1 MDKQVFLDLEKRWG
15 AWAVFLLAPAV
26 ITVFLL
32 VGLAMWTDELITIEL
47 EKTERGLGFS
57 ILDYQDPLNPQ
68 VRARIF
74 LRLVQKA
81 YCPCSASVSTF
92 PILPY
97 TITYLLLRK

>member
-1 MDKQVFLDLEKRWG
+1 
-15 AWAVFLLAPAV
+15 VFLLATGV
-26 ITVFLL
+26 IPVLLL

-68 VRARIF
+68 VRAHIF

-81 YCPCSASVSTF
+81 YCPYSDSVSTSVGD
-92 PILPY
+92 P
-97 TITYLLLRK
+97 

>member
-1 MDKQVFLDLEKRWG
+1 MDGYELISIESEIRSR

-26 ITVFLL
+26 KTVFLL

-74 LRLVQKA
+74 LRLVQK
-81 YCPCSASVSTF
+81 VF
-92 PILPY
+92 
-97 TITYLLLRK
+97 

>member
-1 MDKQVFLDLEKRWG
+1 VL
-15 AWAVFLLAPAV
+15 LLAPAV
-26 ITVFLL
+26 ISAFLL

-74 LRLVQKA
+74 AFSYLLVQKV
-81 YCPCSASVSTF
+81 YCPYSASIS
-92 PILPY
+92 IL
-97 TITYLLLRK
+97 

>member
-1 MDKQVFLDLEKRWG
+1 
-15 AWAVFLLAPAV
+15 VFLLAPGV

-81 YCPCSASVSTF
+81 CCPYSDSNFTLL
-92 PILPY
+92 IRKKLG
-97 TITYLLLRK
+97 YLCQNT